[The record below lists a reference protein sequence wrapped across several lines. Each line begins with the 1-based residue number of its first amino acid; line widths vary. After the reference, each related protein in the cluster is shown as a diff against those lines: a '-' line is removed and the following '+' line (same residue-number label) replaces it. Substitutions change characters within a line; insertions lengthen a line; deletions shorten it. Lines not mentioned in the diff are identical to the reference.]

1 MTDLEP
7 TIVPGPN
14 NTATQLERRKS
25 DSSDSSTQSEASE
38 DSCSVGSQIQSH
50 LPNPQ
55 ALLRICNLMAAC
67 YLVCSAVTFCSSA
80 YTGPGSALDAVLVMF
95 DVVCIDVSSALFVL
109 TGCAT
114 AALYTRSTPTKQ
126 DSLTRHTAVAILVDL
141 YIALC
146 LSMIFGSAHAL
157 TLGRFHWRDLAFT
170 ALEGITTL
178 RALDFRQSA
187 SAPHSYNVTGW
198 PVQSLLW
205 CVLSVKSLLAL
216 DALIV
221 DRAPAIADA
230 LICLLALAG
239 IMLFTGFGSLQPT
252 SNIFYANASSVTYRS
267 MEFNLG
273 AHAVFLYVRHPPFVT
288 AMHIACQKASVFV
301 GMAVVTIWVAEVG
314 RVLPPTS
321 DGNCLRLYFRNACL
335 QDHHGFFLRGCV
347 LALFLLLYTDN
358 NKPKHLQREI
368 RISMT
373 LVSAVCLCWPVY
385 LAVKLVMDF
394 TFGKTVID
402 TNRPV
407 VVMMSIS
414 ILAVTAGA
422 YRVLIHPTLH
432 ARARHAVLSRP
443 TAATQSPESLHTA
456 LV

>member
-1 MTDLEP
+1 M
-7 TIVPGPN
+7 
-14 NTATQLERRKS
+14 
-25 DSSDSSTQSEASE
+25 QS
-38 DSCSVGSQIQSH
+38 Q
-50 LPNPQ
+50 LPNLQ
-55 ALLRICNLMAAC
+55 TLLRMCNLMAAC

-114 AALYTRSTPTKQ
+114 ATLSMSTPTQ
-126 DSLTRHTAVAILVDL
+126 NVRLTRHMALCILIDL
-141 YIALC
+141 YIAVC
-146 LSMIFGSAHAL
+146 LSILVGSAHAL

-178 RALDFRQSA
+178 RALDFRQSS
-187 SAPHSYNVTGW
+187 SAPHSYNVSGW

-216 DALIV
+216 DAVIV

-239 IMLFTGFGSLQPT
+239 IMLFTAFGSLQPT

-273 AHAVFLYVRHPPFVT
+273 VHAVFLYARHPPFVA
-288 AMHIACQKASVFV
+288 AMHKACQKAFVFV
-301 GMAVVTIWVAEVG
+301 TMAVVTVWVAEVG

-321 DGNCLRLYFRNACL
+321 EGNCLRLYFRNACL

-347 LALFLLLYTDN
+347 MALFLLLYSDS
-358 NKPKHLQREI
+358 NKPRHLQREM

-385 LAVKLVMDF
+385 LAVKLAMDF
-394 TFGKTVID
+394 TFGNTVID

-422 YRVLIHPTLH
+422 YQVLIHPTLQ
-432 ARARHAVLSRP
+432 AWARHAVLPRP
-443 TAATQSPESLHTA
+443 TAAAQSPVSVHSA